1 MTLGYDADFLQT
13 TVDLPH
19 AATAAKV
26 LDYTHFTVLLNTSR
40 RFAELTAVNI
50 DGGQLRDVGREDT
63 WRLDPRVDSAL
74 QAGEELYRN
83 NNLDRGHLVRRRDP
97 VWGPPVD
104 AAKANTET
112 FFYTNAAPQV
122 DTFNQSK
129 ALWHGLED
137 YVLNHADQYDARL
150 SVFTG
155 PVLDPKDPPYRGFAI
170 PLLFWKVVAWQ
181 GADGLASTAYIL
193 DQSPLL
199 GELERERLTA
209 LRAAEGTTPPLG
221 PYRTFQVP
229 VADVQD
235 LTGLGLEQLVA
246 VDRFVPAPSAR
257 AGEPRWQRLESFEQI
272 VLLPAEG

>member
-13 TVDLPH
+13 AVELPR

-26 LDYTHFTVLLNTSR
+26 LDYTHFTILLNTSR
-40 RFAELTAVNI
+40 RFAELTAVNL

-63 WRLDPRVDSAL
+63 WRLDPRVASTL

-97 VWGPPVD
+97 VWGPPAD
-104 AAKANTET
+104 AAKANIET

-129 ALWHGLED
+129 LLWHGLED

-199 GELERERLTA
+199 GEMEEERLTA
-209 LRAAEGTTPPLG
+209 LRAAEGATPPLG

-246 VDRFVPAPSAR
+246 VDRFVPAPTAR
-257 AGEPRWQRLESFEQI
+257 AGEPRWQLLVSFEQI
-272 VLLPAEG
+272 VLLPPES

>member
-13 TVDLPH
+13 TVELPR

-26 LDYTHFTVLLNTSR
+26 LDYTHFTILLNTSR

-63 WRLDPRVDSAL
+63 WRLDPRVASTL
-74 QAGEELYRN
+74 QAGEELYRD

-97 VWGPPVD
+97 VWGPPAD
-104 AAKANTET
+104 AAKANIET

-129 ALWHGLED
+129 LLWHGLED

-199 GELERERLTA
+199 GELEEERLTA
-209 LRAAEGTTPPLG
+209 LRAAEGATPPLG

-246 VDRFVPAPSAR
+246 VDRFVPVPAAR
-257 AGEPRWQRLESFEQI
+257 AGEPRWQLLVSFEQI
-272 VLLPAEG
+272 VLLPGDA